1 MTLQFR
7 TLGWEQAWEQW
18 QDSLHWNF
26 WGQADAAPSWGE
38 AWERGWRFL
47 PLGAG
52 GLSGVWIRGWG
63 KGTLFQKGRIK
74 EGGKETPEEGP
85 GRHG

>member
-1 MTLQFR
+1 M
-7 TLGWEQAWEQW
+7 
-18 QDSLHWNF
+18 
-26 WGQADAAPSWGE
+26 
-38 AWERGWRFL
+38 
-47 PLGAG
+47 GAGLALSVSRSG